1 MVKEIWKDYTGEIKA
16 FHGLIKVSNLGRVY
30 KTGTNTSKHMS
41 GILKCTKNNQG
52 YVRIHVSING
62 KVYNKPVHRLVAEM
76 FCSNPEHKPYVDHI
90 NAVRDD
96 NRADNLRWVTSSEN
110 NMNLHYKR
118 ALSKRIKRQLAERGD
133 WMAEALKKR
142 VIAEGP
148 NGEYCCFDSIKELK
162 IAFHASPDLGLT
174 HILHNDR
181 PVRSK
186 KSCFYGWY
194 IHLADSEK

>member
-16 FHGLIKVSNLGRVY
+16 FHGLIKVSNLGHIY
-30 KTGTNTSKHMS
+30 KIGTNTRKNMS
-41 GILKCTKNNQG
+41 GILKGTHSVFG
-52 YVRIHVSING
+52 YVRIHISING

-76 FCSNPEHKPYVDHI
+76 FCPNPEHKPYVDHI
-90 NAVRDD
+90 NAIRDD

-110 NMNLHYKR
+110 NMNPHYKR

-133 WMAEALKKR
+133 WMAEALKKKI
-142 VIAEGP
+142 IAEGP
-148 NGEYCCFDSIKELK
+148 NGEYLEFNQIK
-162 IAFHASPDLGLT
+162 DLNKLFGSKCNLT
-174 HILHNDR
+174 RIIRNNR

-186 KSCFYGWY
+186 RSVLYGWY